1 MLRVTKLV
9 SKAEQELD
17 SSPPDSKC
25 SQPVSVIPGMVLD
38 ATEVGDEIRHSPHSE
53 DAHRFGECG
62 DTDVKNTITCN
73 TSKMKQMPK
82 EGTRGK

>member
-9 SKAEQELD
+9 SKAEQEAD

-25 SQPVSVIPGMVLD
+25 SQPASIIPGMVLD
-38 ATEVGDEIRHSPHSE
+38 DAEVRHEISPHSE
-53 DAHRFGECG
+53 DTHRFGECG